1 MKKILP
7 LLLLLFVLILPG
19 CVPDDPPSYDCPISG
34 LAANTTYR
42 VRIDHGNGNIQE
54 LERWSG
60 SSGQIMINI
69 TVPCSHIMSVI
80 PITFSNLSLSASPSS
95 VYLLSPPSTVTITG
109 DLFDQTYGM
118 PRVDYFDGNGYLV
131 GSSYATSVWGSTS
144 LTANVPDLSSV
155 YSGNYQIRVTNKT
168 YQGYYVHIVGT
179 ASVSAYGRDRY
190 DSDGDGYYDDEDC
203 DPYDPYRSTWCGGC
217 PEDPTA
223 IICP

>member
-7 LLLLLFVLILPG
+7 LLLLLFVLTLPRCG
-19 CVPDDPPSYDCPISG
+19 GDPPPSYSCSLSG
-34 LAANTTYR
+34 FAPNTTYR
-42 VRIDHGNGNIQE
+42 IRIDLGGGNIQE
-54 LERWSG
+54 LERFSS
-60 SSGQIMINI
+60 SSGKLDFVIS
-69 TVPCSHIMSVI
+69 VPCSHVMSVYLVTI
-80 PITFSNLSLSASPSS
+80 SNLSLSASPSS

-131 GSSYATSVWGSTS
+131 GSVYATSVWGSTE

-168 YQGYYVHIVGT
+168 YQGYYSHRVGT
-179 ASVSAYGRDRY
+179 ANVSAYGRDRLDS
-190 DSDGDGYYDDEDC
+190 DSDGWYDDEDC
-203 DPYDPYRSTWCGGC
+203 DPYDPYRSTYCGGC